1 MTSLCLAL
9 ACSSPQ
15 SVSPRPD
22 WAAQASK
29 DAPCERW
36 LGRSKQQKTESMWR
50 LRAARRAY
58 FCLQKTTQTPGP
70 ALTIAIALDPQSP
83 HTLSLAERYLSDAT
97 ASQRPARM
105 QVSKAWFGKHFLL
118 DSALWLGAAK
128 NASAPQSL
136 GLWQRVVAADPE
148 GSRGRRAMLALAASA
163 PTDAE
168 RIVWLRKAL
177 KPHRSV
183 LASFGHGDFA
193 GLSRA
198 AKQLAELCAKTG
210 DTACQEWSQKRHA
223 ELER

>member
-15 SVSPRPD
+15 SVSARPD

-36 LGRSKQQKTESMWR
+36 LGRSKNKKTESMWR

-58 FCLQKTTQTPGP
+58 FCLQNTTQAPGP
-70 ALTIAIALDPQSP
+70 ALTITIALDPQAP

-105 QVSKAWFGKHFLL
+105 QLSKAWFGKHVLL

-128 NASAPQSL
+128 SAQAPERL
-136 GLWQRVVAADPE
+136 ALWQRVAAANPE
-148 GSRGRRAMLALAASA
+148 GSRGRRAMLELAAQA
-163 PTDAE
+163 ATDAQ

-193 GLSRA
+193 GLSQA
-198 AKQLAELCAKTG
+198 AKELAELCAKTG
-210 DTACQEWSQKRHA
+210 DTDCQEWSEKRHA